1 MLRTYHAP
9 HVTYTCIQCMLHGA
23 RDMLGYRVI
32 GDMVIYGLHQFVLHV
47 RARMFRN
54 HWSNE
59 GGSHG
64 TEMTYCFREES
75 TGFGCAATVHMRF
88 HKNMFL
94 FRLKEGGGPAGSWRN
109 AHQTLEST
117 ISFNV

>member
-1 MLRTYHAP
+1 
-9 HVTYTCIQCMLHGA
+9 MLHGA